1 MAKRRSTKTIWVRII
16 AFGLVIIFLGGYVA
30 QSTLDLLANREQ
42 KQEQTTHINVP
53 FKAQGVVNI
62 REGVPE
68 GALLY
73 TGNIEIADTDQKR
86 EQGLMLRDSLAF
98 DQGMLFIFPQE
109 QMQSF
114 WMKNNR
120 ISLDIIYIDDDGKIV
135 SIARDAKPYDTTPLP
150 SEAPA
155 RYVLEIPGGACAE
168 ADINPGDHVT
178 WVISQ

>member
-1 MAKRRSTKTIWVRII
+1 
-16 AFGLVIIFLGGYVA
+16 
-30 QSTLDLLANREQ
+30 
-42 KQEQTTHINVP
+42 
-53 FKAQGVVNI
+53 
-62 REGVPE
+62 
-68 GALLY
+68 
-73 TGNIEIADTDQKR
+73 
-86 EQGLMLRDSLAF
+86 MLRDSLAF

-114 WMKNNR
+114 WMKNTR

>member
-68 GALLY
+68 GA
-73 TGNIEIADTDQKR
+73 TGRTP
-86 EQGLMLRDSLAF
+86 G
-98 DQGMLFIFPQE
+98 
-109 QMQSF
+109 
-114 WMKNNR
+114 
-120 ISLDIIYIDDDGKIV
+120 
-135 SIARDAKPYDTTPLP
+135 DALHRGLP
-150 SEAPA
+150 SNDPGFARPPA
-155 RYVLEIPGGACAE
+155 RRCGPHA
-168 ADINPGDHVT
+168 
-178 WVISQ
+178 

>member
-73 TGNIEIADTDQKR
+73 TGK
-86 EQGLMLRDSLAF
+86 LRHLH
-98 DQGMLFIFPQE
+98 G
-109 QMQSF
+109 
-114 WMKNNR
+114 
-120 ISLDIIYIDDDGKIV
+120 
-135 SIARDAKPYDTTPLP
+135 
-150 SEAPA
+150 
-155 RYVLEIPGGACAE
+155 
-168 ADINPGDHVT
+168 
-178 WVISQ
+178 